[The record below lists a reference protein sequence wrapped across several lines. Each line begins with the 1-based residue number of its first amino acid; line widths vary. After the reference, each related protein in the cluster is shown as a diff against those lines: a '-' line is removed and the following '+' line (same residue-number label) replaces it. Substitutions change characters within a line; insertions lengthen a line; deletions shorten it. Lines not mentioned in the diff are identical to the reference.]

1 MIVLDVNAAV
11 AMLFNTED
19 GAALLWLKLENETV
33 VAPALFH
40 AELAHVLP
48 KYARA
53 QGLSLGETRELGI
66 ETLGLVDQFVDD
78 SSLWMEAMGE
88 SLRLGHS
95 SYDMFYFALAR
106 RLGATLFTLD
116 KKLQK
121 LCAANGVNCIWVDDE
136 F

>member
-1 MIVLDVNAAV
+1 MSFKAFLRAS
-11 AMLFNTED
+11 
-19 GAALLWLKLENETV
+19 
-33 VAPALFH
+33 
-40 AELAHVLP
+40 
-48 KYARA
+48 KYAQPFFKPIA
-53 QGLSLGETRELGI
+53 DAAETPAHPLGI